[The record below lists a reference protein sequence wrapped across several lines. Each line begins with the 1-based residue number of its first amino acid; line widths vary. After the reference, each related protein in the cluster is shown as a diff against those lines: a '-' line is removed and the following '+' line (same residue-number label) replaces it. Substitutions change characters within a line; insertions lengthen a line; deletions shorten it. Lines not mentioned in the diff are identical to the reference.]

1 MKKFEMCYKLVKSNK
16 NMSMCNYIL
25 SVDRSLEIE
34 DIITDTYIHHI
45 NKNIYPSNITVNRFL
60 QDKCKKL
67 LDSEKNK
74 GMSNKTDIDEYTDL
88 FCVTEQSLDDTVY
101 IKTILNKLSEKDKK
115 IIFMKYYLGMTNKEI
130 GKRMNVSSEYIRQRI
145 NIILINIKN
154 NLN

>member
-1 MKKFEMCYKLVKSNK
+1 MKKFEMCCKLVKSNK

-25 SVDRSLEIE
+25 SIDRSLEIE

-67 LDSEKNK
+67 LDSKKNN
-74 GMSNKTDIDEYTDL
+74 GMVNKTDTDEYTDL
-88 FCVTEQSLDDTVY
+88 IYITEQSLDDTIS
-101 IKTILNKLSEKDKK
+101 IKTILNKLNEKDKE

-130 GKRMNVSSEYIRQRI
+130 GKISSVSSEYIRQRI
-145 NIILINIKN
+145 NIILNNIKN
-154 NLN
+154 NLY